1 MNKYPMW
8 WDKTITI
15 YNKRIDAT
23 TQRVSWYKSVVENCF
38 WKYENN
44 KINVGQSYQGKI
56 VLETKD
62 VICRIPATDRFVDK
76 KEWLELPDKE
86 IQNHFTL
93 GNGDIIIL
101 GEVDDVVDEYTA
113 GSRSTDLVAKY
124 KELQGCLEIDTYI
137 VNTWT
142 GVGIEHYR
150 VVGK

>member
-44 KINVGQSYQGKI
+44 KINVGQAYKGTI
-56 VLETKD
+56 VLEAKD

-76 KEWLELPDKE
+76 KEWLELADEDIKD
-86 IQNHFTL
+86 HFTL

-101 GEVDDVVDEYTA
+101 GEVDDEIDEYTA
-113 GSRSTDLVAKY
+113 GQRSTDLVSKY
-124 KELQGCLEIDTYI
+124 KELQGCLEVDTYI